1 MGGSFSPGAFIHIH
15 WVHDPM
21 ELIQF
26 ANRLR
31 EIEDEPSDLSIREL
45 IVDLFNDENSD
56 VKIVV
61 RFLLGRVF
69 PAWDDQKMDIGP
81 SLCYNAIA
89 SAAGSDVTIEDIEND
104 LASLGEIGV
113 VAEKYNSGSQRGLFS
128 FGSEET
134 AAMTISELYSDLYT
148 IASIQGTGSLEK
160 KRRVLSNLFNLCGPI
175 EARYLARLVLSE
187 MRIGV
192 GEGAIRDAISAA
204 FDIPIADVERALQVS
219 NDFGF
224 VAEVAR
230 DEGLE
235 GVHKIKLK
243 IGRPISSML
252 AQSSTIEDAL
262 STWKRISVEPKYDGA
277 RIQAYY
283 NGDSIRLYSRN
294 MEDVT
299 NPLPEVVEFLQ
310 ENLSKPAILD
320 GEVVAADSDGN
331 SLPFQEVLRRF
342 RRKHNIEKARK
353 EVRLR
358 PYFFDCIHADGI
370 DLLDSPLSLR
380 REHLDSI
387 LKKGSSPLV
396 LTDDSEQIKKMELE
410 FLESGF
416 EGIMLKNPDSLYA
429 PGKRGKNWLK
439 CKPSVDTLDCVITGA
454 EWGKGRRA
462 NFLGAF
468 ELAVVSSVDDSGIVY
483 KNVGRVGTGITDAEL
498 ESMTEL
504 LRPYIENQTGK
515 MVTLTPRIV
524 LEVGYEEIQRS
535 SNYSSGYALR
545 FPRVVAV
552 RGDKKSSEADTLKK
566 IEQLFKS

>member
-1 MGGSFSPGAFIHIH
+1 MRRSYSPGAFIHID

-21 ELIQF
+21 ELVQF
-26 ANRLR
+26 ANRLK
-31 EIEDEPSDLSIREL
+31 EIEEEPSDLSIREL
-45 IVDLFNDENSD
+45 IVNMFGDENVD
-56 VKIVV
+56 IKIVV

-69 PAWDDQKMDIGP
+69 PAWDDQKLDIGP

-89 SAAGSDVTIEDIEND
+89 SASGSDITVEDIENS
-104 LASLGEIGV
+104 LASLGEIGR
-113 VAEKYNSGSQRGLFS
+113 VAEKYNTSTQRGLFS
-128 FGSEET
+128 FGSEEST
-134 AAMTISELYSDLYT
+134 AMTLDELYSDLYI

-160 KRRVLSNLFNLCGPI
+160 KRRVLSNLFNLCGPL

-204 FDIPIADVERALQVS
+204 FEIPIMDVERALQVS

-224 VAEVAR
+224 VAEMSR
-230 DEGLE
+230 DKGVE
-235 GVHKIKLK
+235 GVHEIKLK
-243 IGRPISSML
+243 VGRPISSML

-262 STWKRISVEPKYDGA
+262 SAWKLVSVEPKYDGA
-277 RIQAYY
+277 RIQAHY

-299 NPLPEVVEFLQ
+299 KPLPEVVEFLQ

-320 GEVVAADSDGN
+320 GEVVATDSDGN

-342 RRKHNIEKARK
+342 RRKHDIEKARR

-358 PYFFDCIHADGI
+358 SYFFDCVYADGVE
-370 DLLDSPLSLR
+370 LLDSPLSLR

-387 LKKGSSPLV
+387 LKEGSSPFL
-396 LTDDSEQIKKMELE
+396 LTDDQKEIRKIELKA
-410 FLESGF
+410 LEDGF
-416 EGIMLKNPDSLYA
+416 EGIMLKNPDSTYA

-439 CKPSVDTLDCVITGA
+439 CKPSVETLDCVITGA
-454 EWGKGRRA
+454 EWGNGRRA

-468 ELAVVSSVDDSGIVY
+468 ELSVISSNVDADIEY
-483 KNVGRVGTGITDAEL
+483 KNIGRVGTGITDAEL
-498 ESMTEL
+498 EEMTEL
-504 LRPYIENQTGK
+504 LRPYIESQTGK
-515 MVTLTPRIV
+515 LVKLTPEIV
-524 LEVGYEEIQRS
+524 LEVGYEEIQSS

-545 FPRVVAV
+545 FPRVIAV
-552 RGDKKSSEADTLKK
+552 RHDKKPGDAETLEK